1 MSASIRIYL
10 DNELMDNIRSMTA
23 NKFATS
29 LIKKFLGFLN
39 RNIGLRTNIEYRI
52 KSVDYDMILEYD
64 IKPYTI
70 EQSKTDINKL
80 TLEKYNTILDYCK
93 NINDSTY
100 NNDILWIIRS
110 LNKLFV
116 SEKKTKKYSVN
127 NMLKIY
133 AIVKNKTIKENVLY
147 INHPTIIQPSYIVT
161 NICGNGTIR
170 QFVDPYIKNY
180 MICADYSKPLSEL
193 NYFYNCLHIFEHY
206 ATHAWEKMDEK
217 HVLDFN
223 GSTYFN
229 GLCYIYT
236 VVDDEKALK
245 DKLISLLLFNIK
257 SSNVEYVK
265 KSGVLKLETVRTI
278 SEAYK
283 LRNITRLGRT
293 DQEAFN
299 GEYPPELFAYW
310 SSLPMNIL
318 LITNHKIDINFDKI
332 NEYYNKYHID
342 AKQPNK
348 PIFNYFPLEAH
359 FNHYIVG
366 QHMYKKETN
375 KIIDKIYNNNC
386 DDCFY
391 GLDTKS
397 VVYNN
402 EIEIVEYKKNMNLV
416 KDPDFCLQTQLSPLL
431 FFAKLVDKEK
441 VEEYINKNIFPNE
454 ASLFE
459 YVSLRWD
466 NKNNYMNLY
475 DGILNDVIE

>member
-1 MSASIRIYL
+1 MSALIRIRL
-10 DNELMDNIRSMTA
+10 NDELLNNIKSIEA

-29 LIKKFLGFLN
+29 LIRKILVFLN
-39 RNIGLRTNIEYRI
+39 HNIGLRTNIEYRI
-52 KSVDYDMILEYD
+52 KPVNYDTSLEYD

-70 EQSKTDINKL
+70 EQSKMNIKKL
-80 TLEKYNTILDYCK
+80 ALEKYNTILDYCK
-93 NINDSTY
+93 NMNDSIY
-100 NNDILWIIRS
+100 DNDILWIIRS
-110 LNKLFV
+110 LNKLFLG
-116 SEKKTKKYSVN
+116 ETKTKKYSVN

-133 AIVKNKTIKENVLY
+133 AIIKNEMIKESSLY
-147 INHPTIIQPSYIVT
+147 IKHPKIIEPSYIVT
-161 NICGNGTIR
+161 DICGNGTIR

-193 NYFYNCLHIFEHY
+193 NFFYNCLHVFEHY

-236 VVDDEKALK
+236 VVDDEKTLK
-245 DKLISLLLFNIK
+245 DQLISLLLFNIK

-265 KSGVLKLETVRTI
+265 KSGILKLETVRTI
-278 SEAYK
+278 SEAYTM
-283 LRNITRLGRT
+283 RNITRLGRT
-293 DQEAFN
+293 DQAAFN

-332 NEYYNKYHID
+332 NEYYNRYHVE

-348 PIFNYFPLEAH
+348 LKFDYFPLEAH
-359 FNHYIVG
+359 IYHYISG
-366 QHMYKKETN
+366 QHMYKKDTN
-375 KIIDKIYNNNC
+375 KIINKIYKNDC
-386 DDCFY
+386 CDCFY
-391 GLDTKS
+391 GLDNKS

-402 EIEIVEYKKNMNLV
+402 ENDIVEYKKSINPI
-416 KDPDFCLQTQLSPLL
+416 KDPGFCLQTQLSPLL
-431 FFAKLVDKEK
+431 FFAKFVDKEK

-459 YVSLRWD
+459 YVSLKWD
-466 NKNNYMNLY
+466 NKNNYISLY
-475 DGILNDVIE
+475 DGNLNEIIE